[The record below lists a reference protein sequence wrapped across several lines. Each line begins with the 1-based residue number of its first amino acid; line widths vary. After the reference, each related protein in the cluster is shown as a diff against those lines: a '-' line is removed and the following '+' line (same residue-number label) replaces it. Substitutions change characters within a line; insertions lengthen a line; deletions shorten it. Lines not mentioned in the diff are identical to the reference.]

1 MSPDTGAEKRAK
13 KMLAEDTRT
22 PAQDDV
28 TTPQNVV
35 VARED
40 QGAQHWTRRRVARQA
55 LPARLRP
62 EYAPFAQALQQAM
75 LKEKVSASE
84 VARRIWGTTKD
95 SRGYDVARNR
105 DRIGHYLAG
114 TSYPEPENLELLAKA
129 VGVSVEDLTI
139 ERPDPPVVP
148 RRQVADLRLTAAVD
162 EPTKAHLLLDRTL
175 DWETA
180 LRILQLVK
188 EDERQAMKTAMP
200 PSGRSFGK
208 PEPELR
214 GPARGPEISM
224 GTASL

>member
-1 MSPDTGAEKRAK
+1 
-13 KMLAEDTRT
+13 
-22 PAQDDV
+22 
-28 TTPQNVV
+28 
-35 VARED
+35 
-40 QGAQHWTRRRVARQA
+40 
-55 LPARLRP
+55 
-62 EYAPFAQALQQAM
+62 M

-114 TSYPEPENLELLAKA
+114 TSYPEPDNLVKLANA
-129 VGVSVEDLTI
+129 VGVSVEELTI

-162 EPTKAHLLLDRTL
+162 EPNKAHLLLDRTL

-188 EDERQAMKTAMP
+188 EDERKALTTVMP

-214 GPARGPEISM
+214 APVT
-224 GTASL
+224 GTA